1 LADSKAFEIVCKEL
15 EEATTLSSI
24 EARGTVRIALKQS
37 GLDASV
43 VSAREMDVILR
54 VVLPKELTLRGVDDA
69 DAVSEAV
76 ATTLQTANLAE
87 DQRADSPEAVFSRL
101 AG

>member
-1 LADSKAFEIVCKEL
+1 MKAIVFHEHGSVSELAL
-15 EEATTLSSI
+15 ENFPDP
-24 EARGTVRIALKQS
+24 IA
-37 GLDASV
+37 GP
-43 VSAREMDVILR
+43 MDVILR

-69 DAVSEAV
+69 DAVSEAI